1 MTTTEDEQQLGN
13 STTGYVPMF
22 SGSKADYDS
31 FKEDIDDWE
40 FSTKIPKE
48 TRAARLILVQIE
60 QVKKIMRTVP
70 KEQRRTA
77 NGVSLIMKEMDKKNT
92 CSLRRTRQIQN
103 LKCSIPCT
111 ASRERLLKAS
121 S

>member
-70 KEQRRTA
+70 KEQREQQKKPRASFVIGSVATSWTTIA
-77 NGVSLIMKEMDKKNT
+77 TSLSFITFLSE
-92 CSLRRTRQIQN
+92 IVH
-103 LKCSIPCT
+103 
-111 ASRERLLKAS
+111 
-121 S
+121 